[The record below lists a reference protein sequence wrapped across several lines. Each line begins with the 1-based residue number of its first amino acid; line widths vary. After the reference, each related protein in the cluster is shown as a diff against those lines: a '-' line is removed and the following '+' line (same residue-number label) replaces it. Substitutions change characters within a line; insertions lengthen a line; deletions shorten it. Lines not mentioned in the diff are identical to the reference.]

1 MSLEEI
7 LSMAQL
13 SAWSGY
19 SIQTLYDMRARG
31 EGPASFK
38 MGSGR
43 GSRVRYRRS
52 AVEEWLRQLEAA
64 EQERLNRL
72 HQIAG

>member
-7 LSMAQL
+7 LSMEQL

-19 SIQTLYDMRARG
+19 SIHDMRARG

-64 EQERLNRL
+64 EQERLNRR